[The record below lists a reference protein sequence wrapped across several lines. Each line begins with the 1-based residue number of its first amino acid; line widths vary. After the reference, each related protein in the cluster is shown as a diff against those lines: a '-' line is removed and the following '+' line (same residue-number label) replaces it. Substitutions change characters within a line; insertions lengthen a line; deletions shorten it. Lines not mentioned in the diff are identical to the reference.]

1 MKRIEAIIRP
11 AKAGRVCAA
20 LERIGHP
27 GPRISQIEDKSQI
40 GTGYLLRGATY
51 KVDLV
56 TKSKLE
62 VIVKDAEAD
71 RVIKAIRD
79 AAFTGESGD
88 GEIYV
93 YAMEDVI
100 RIKTGESE
108 EAAIY

>member
-27 GPRISQIEDKSQI
+27 GPRISQIEDKSQM

-51 KVDLV
+51 KVGLV

-71 RVIKAIRD
+71 RVVKAIRD

-88 GEIYV
+88 GEIFVYV
-93 YAMEDVI
+93 MEEAI